1 MKVSIVTVTFNN
13 YKNLRLTINSIL
25 SFSSMQDIQLII
37 VNGGSCLKTLNYL
50 KNIKKNKNFL
60 IINEKDKGIYHAM
73 NKGIKKSK
81 GDFLIFLNAG
91 DFFIGKLSL
100 ENMLSFMNS
109 KYYGYYG
116 ICRVK
121 GNFRSWNIPSS
132 IEGISSSLRNVPV
145 HQSMFFPRNFYK
157 KNFFDINFKIASDY
171 DYKLRLFRENIVKFI
186 PKLITQHN
194 LGGVSST
201 YSVKNFKVI
210 SKELFLIDLK
220 YNRFF
225 YLLLNQVSL
234 FIKFILFNMNLNS
247 LLEKLINFRY
257 NKKLY
262 EKKI

>member
-1 MKVSIVTVTFNN
+1 MKISIVTVTFNN
-13 YKNLRLTINSIL
+13 YKDLKLTINSIL
-25 SFSSMQDIQLII
+25 SLASINYIQLII

-50 KNIKKNKNFL
+50 NNLKKNNNFL
-60 IINEKDKGIYHAM
+60 IINEKDKGIFHAM
-73 NKGIKKSK
+73 NKGIKKSS

-100 ENMLSFMNS
+100 KYMLSFMNN
-109 KYYGYYG
+109 KNYGYYG

-121 GNFRSWNIPSS
+121 GIFRSWNIPAN
-132 IEGISSSLRNVPV
+132 IKGIPSSLRNVPV

-157 KNFFDINFKIASDY
+157 KNFFDVNFKIASDY
-171 DYKLRLFRENIVKFI
+171 DFKLRLFQENIVKFI

-201 YSVKNFKVI
+201 YSVNNFRVI

-225 YLLLNQVSL
+225 YLLLNQFNL
-234 FIKFILFNMNLNS
+234 FIKFILFNMNLHFF
-247 LLEKLINFRY
+247 LEKLINFRY
-257 NKKLY
+257 NKKF
-262 EKKI
+262 I

>member
-50 KNIKKNKNFL
+50 KNIKKKKNFL

-100 ENMLSFMNS
+100 KYMLSFMNN
-109 KYYGYYG
+109 KNYGYYG

-121 GNFRSWNIPSS
+121 GIFRSWNIPAN
-132 IEGISSSLRNVPV
+132 IKGIPSSLRNVPV

-157 KNFFDINFKIASDY
+157 KNFFDVNFKIASDY
-171 DYKLRLFRENIVKFI
+171 DFKLRLFQENIVKFI

-201 YSVKNFKVI
+201 YSVNNFRVI

-225 YLLLNQVSL
+225 YLLLNQFNL
-234 FIKFILFNMNLNS
+234 FIKFILFNMNLHFF
-247 LLEKLINFRY
+247 LEKLINFRY
-257 NKKLY
+257 NKKF
-262 EKKI
+262 I